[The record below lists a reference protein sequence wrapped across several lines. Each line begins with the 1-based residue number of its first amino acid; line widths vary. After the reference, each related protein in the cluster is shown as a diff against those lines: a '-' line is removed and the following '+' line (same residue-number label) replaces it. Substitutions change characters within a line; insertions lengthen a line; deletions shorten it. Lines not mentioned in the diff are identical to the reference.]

1 MHWSIHAYLAY
12 GNLIWGNTYKS
23 RIQKLVNIQKKIVR
37 LMTFK
42 SYFEHS
48 EPIFHH
54 LKILSLYKLN
64 YYLTSMFMFRYFHLK
79 NLPELFTN
87 YFLTNKEIHNHNIR
101 NSSWL
106 HKKSNRTN
114 YTKHTLSN
122 KGIEVWNNLPTQYKE
137 PAKSYD
143 SFKTIIN

>member
-54 LKILSLYKLN
+54 LKILSLYKIN
-64 YYLTSMFMFRYFHLK
+64 YYLTSMFMFRYFHPK
-79 NLPELFTN
+79 IYQN
-87 YFLTNKEIHNHNIR
+87 Y
-101 NSSWL
+101 S
-106 HKKSNRTN
+106 
-114 YTKHTLSN
+114 
-122 KGIEVWNNLPTQYKE
+122 Q
-137 PAKSYD
+137 
-143 SFKTIIN
+143 TIF

>member
-1 MHWSIHAYLAY
+1 MLIMSHIKEYSMKLTQKNLKMQLKLFHVYPYLAY
-12 GNLIWGNTYKS
+12 WNLICGNTYKS

-54 LKILSLYKLN
+54 LKILSLYKIN
-64 YYLTSMFMFRYFHLK
+64 YFLTSMFMFRYFHLK

-87 YFLTNKEIHNHNIR
+87 YFLTNKEFPNHNKR
-101 NSSWL
+101 NPSLL

-114 YTKHTLSN
+114 YTKHTLS
-122 KGIEVWNNLPTQYKE
+122 
-137 PAKSYD
+137 
-143 SFKTIIN
+143 